1 MSSPKVII
9 CGGIVWAHDE
19 TRELLG
25 SISEVVEMDS
35 KSREEFLEAF
45 KPGGKYAGAVGI
57 YRHNESSKHIGVFD
71 AELIKALPD
80 SLGWI
85 AHNGAGYDQID
96 VAACKERGIVVSN
109 TPGAVDDAT
118 ATTALYLIISALR
131 QYSRAERNIRS
142 GRWKSG
148 LSPAHDPSQKT
159 LAILGLGGIG
169 LRLVELVRPFN
180 MRILYHSR
188 GPNPNAPKDLE
199 YFSEEKLDEMY
210 KQVDILSVHVPL
222 RKETEGLV
230 GEKVLRALKPGAVL
244 VNTARGKVVDEN
256 AMIRALEDGH
266 LSAIGLDVYPD
277 EPHVNPRLFDFPQ
290 ATLLPHMGTETQESQ
305 RKMEVRALS
314 NLRGYLTKG
323 AGDDVVPEL
332 VGVQAKPVVLSK

>member
-1 MSSPKVII
+1 MSAHKVLI

-19 TRELLG
+19 TKELLG
-25 SISEVVEMDS
+25 SISQVVEMDS
-35 KSREEFLEAF
+35 SSRQDFLDGF
-45 KPGGKYAGAVGI
+45 KQPGGKYAGTVGI

-71 AELIKALPD
+71 AELINALPD
-80 SLGWI
+80 SVAWI

-96 VAACKERGIVVSN
+96 VNACKAKGIVVSN

-118 ATTALYLIISALR
+118 ATTALYLIISSLR
-131 QYSRAERNIRS
+131 QFAHAEQNIRA

-148 LSPAHDPSQKT
+148 LSPAHDPSSKT
-159 LAILGLGGIG
+159 LSILGLGGIG
-169 LRLVELVRPFN
+169 IRLVELVRPFG

-188 GPNPNAPKDLE
+188 GPNPNAPNECE
-199 YFSEEKLDEMY
+199 YFSEERLDEMLG
-210 KQVDILSVHVPL
+210 QTDILSVHVPL

-230 GEKVLRALKPGAVL
+230 GEKVIRALKPGAVL
-244 VNTARGKVVDEN
+244 VNTARGRVVDEE

-277 EPHVNPRLFDFPQ
+277 EPHVNPKLFTFPQ

-305 RKMEVRALS
+305 RKMEVRALM

-323 AGDDVVPEL
+323 AGEDVVPEL
-332 VGVQAKPVVLSK
+332 VGMKAKPLPK